1 MFKPFLICL
10 SISLWTTDAS
20 SFTIGDPRACYDEK
34 GEKPFI
40 FEVLPGFGWDNLVN
54 ENRGVIVNFNYSKC
68 KATEDRRYL
77 LPDVVVTIPVKT
89 SHMNVFSKIYEHWSQ
104 YESDTSFSINNDASL
119 TTEFGEISGSFSAEY
134 EHIKKH
140 QLEDKSFTTK
150 VEARFIR
157 YTANV
162 FSDIQLDKS
171 FRNRLLKIAGH
182 IQHNRKLST
191 KYESEL
197 LVRDFGTH
205 VLTSVDAGA
214 IIVKVDQVDTS
225 LLEDTT
231 TNKVQIGFS
240 ASVSLPGFASAST
253 KNEFSYTKAELEKYM
268 NSVKNSDIRTY
279 GGPAINPENF
289 TLSEWTTTI
298 GNDLVAVDR
307 NGFPLD
313 YVITRTTLPELSE
326 SLVEEVV
333 QSVRQAISSYYKHNT
348 YPGCTNPEA
357 PNFSK
362 ISNIDDGSC
371 HEPFTNLSFGGVYQE
386 CHFQGSL
393 IDNENL
399 CDKLAIKNPQ
409 TQAFACPEG
418 FQKVPLYNETTDK
431 AQTLHQCDK
440 CWLFFHCCHDSPL
453 HASATYKSYW
463 CRAKP
468 NSVVRENSGF
478 LFGGLYSDRTDNF
491 VTQTKSCPRYFN
503 PMLIASNVR
512 VCISDDYE
520 LGAKFAVPFG
530 GFYSCQNGNPLA
542 NRNSNKTCPNGF
554 SNHLATIDKDCEIQY
569 CVRTGQI
576 SELKFPTVQIPPFF
590 EVPAESI
597 NESFNYIISHNS
609 ESWIQLVNLK
619 IKGQSPDESTWTTLD
634 SAPKEMKTL
643 LKKFTQ
649 NHYVQ
654 ESDDLG
660 MSLGPIAGLSVG
672 LTTAVCIIIGLVIA
686 ILRFKKQKRECD
698 GAE

>member
-10 SISLWTTDAS
+10 AISLWAADAS
-20 SFTIGDPRACYDEK
+20 SFTIGDPRACYDGK
-34 GEKPFI
+34 GETPFL

-54 ENRGVIVNFNYSKC
+54 ENRGIVVNFNYSKC
-68 KATEDRRYL
+68 KVTEDRRYL

-89 SHMNVFSKIYEHWSQ
+89 SQMNVFAKIYEHWSQ
-104 YESDTSFSINNDASL
+104 YESDTAFSINMDASR
-119 TTEFGEISGSFSAEY
+119 TTEDRKIAGSFSAEY
-134 EHIKKH
+134 EQIKKH
-140 QLEDKSFTTK
+140 QLESKSFTTK
-150 VEARFIR
+150 VQARFVR
-157 YTANV
+157 YTAKV
-162 FSDIQLDKS
+162 LSDIQLDES

-182 IQHNRKLST
+182 IQHNRKLSA
-191 KYESEL
+191 KYDSEL

-214 IIVKVDQVDTS
+214 IIVKVDQVDSS
-225 LLEDTT
+225 LLEDNTI
-231 TNKVQIGFS
+231 NKVNISLS
-240 ASVSLPGFASAST
+240 ASVSLPGFDWST
-253 KNEFSYTKAELEKYM
+253 KDGLSHTKTELEKYM

-279 GGPAINPENF
+279 GGPPINPDF
-289 TLSEWTTTI
+289 KLSEWTTTI

-333 QSVRQAISSYYKHNT
+333 QSVRRAILSYFKHNT

-393 IDNENL
+393 LNNENL

-418 FQKVPLYNETTDK
+418 FEEVPLYNETTGK
-431 AQTLHQCDK
+431 AQNLHQCHK

-453 HASATYKSYW
+453 YASATYKSYW

-491 VTQTKSCPRYFN
+491 VTQTKSCPRYFY
-503 PMLIASNVR
+503 PMVMASNVR

-530 GFYSCQNGNPLA
+530 GFYSCQNGNPLV
-542 NRNSNKTCPNGF
+542 NGHFNKTCPNGF
-554 SNHLATIDKDCEIQY
+554 SNHLATIDKYCEIEY

-576 SELKFPTVQIPPFF
+576 SELKFPSVQVPPFS

-597 NESFNYIISHNS
+597 KEPFNYIISHNS

-619 IKGQSPDESTWTTLD
+619 IKGRSPDESTWTTLD

-649 NHYVQ
+649 NHSVQ
-654 ESDDLG
+654 ESDDSG
-660 MSLGPIAGLSVG
+660 MSPAAIAGLSVG
-672 LTTAVCIIIGLVIA
+672 LTTAVCIIVGLVIA
-686 ILRFKKQKRECD
+686 ILRFQKQKREGEC
-698 GAE
+698 AE